1 MTTNYA
7 SNQLG
12 SRSPGRALTLGPS
25 ATRVLLVVFFSVL
38 LLLYLAQSTQGATRQ
53 YEVRNL
59 EDSLSLL
66 QQDRAQ
72 LDLESVRLQAL
83 NAIAPVP
90 KPADRSTTPPSDP
103 KTGSAIQA
111 GDLVPADRMVAL
123 PAPTSH

>member
-83 NAIAPVP
+83 NGRLA
-90 KPADRSTTPPSDP
+90 
-103 KTGSAIQA
+103 
-111 GDLVPADRMVAL
+111 
-123 PAPTSH
+123 

>member
-1 MTTNYA
+1 MTHRYA

-12 SRSPGRALTLGPS
+12 SRAPGRAFTLGPA

-59 EDSLSLL
+59 EDSLSTF

-72 LDLESVRLQAL
+72 LDLEAIRLKAL

-90 KPADRSTTPPSDP
+90 KPSDRSTPPPSDP
-103 KTGSAIQA
+103 KMVPAIQA
-111 GDLVPADRMVAL
+111 DTLVPADRMVAL
-123 PAPTSH
+123 PAPASH